1 MDNTKQHDDD
11 RDAPLEPDPPP
22 FYSRHVFVCTN
33 ERPAG
38 HPRGCC
44 KNRGSEKLRDY
55 MKARAK
61 EMGFADVRINS
72 AGCLDRCELGPTM
85 VIYPEGVW
93 YAPRTTADIDEIL
106 MTHLSGGGRVRRLM
120 LKPGDDPPRQYAK
133 PGKPRS

>member
-1 MDNTKQHDDD
+1 MDDTK
-11 RDAPLEPDPPP
+11 PLDEERAAIEPDPPL

-44 KNRGSEKLRDY
+44 KHRGSEKLRDY

-61 EMGFADVRINS
+61 ELGFSDVRINS

-93 YAPRTTADIDEIL
+93 YSPKSTADIDEIL
-106 MTHLSGGGRVRRLM
+106 ATHLGRGGRVKRLM
-120 LKPGDDPPRQYAK
+120 LKPGDDPPRQYSK